1 MSLPEE
7 FEMFGSGQEESEGDG
22 DQEGNNVST
31 CKEDGKTCKSCFTCA
46 YKVLHQYS
54 LNSTAYSELYTLTV
68 YHFLLTL
75 AITQVEC
82 ERSFSKL
89 MLIKTRLRSSLS
101 QENLNSLMLMSV
113 ESDILRKVSL
123 DKVVDKLASTSKQLI
138 EIIDYLIK
146 FNFHTPASQVQA
158 L

>member
-7 FEMFGSGQEESEGDG
+7 FEILARGEESED
-22 DQEGNNVST
+22 DNDEEKNDVST
-31 CKEDGKTCKSCFTCA
+31 CKENSKTCKACFTCA

-54 LNSTAYSELYTLTV
+54 LNSTAYSELYTV

-89 MLIKTRLRSSLS
+89 KLIKTKLRSTLS
-101 QENLNSLMLMSV
+101 QENLDSVMLISV
-113 ESDILRKVSL
+113 ESDILKRVSL
-123 DKVVDKLASTSKQLI
+123 AKVVDKLASTSKELKRLLTI
-138 EIIDYLIK
+138 
-146 FNFHTPASQVQA
+146 
-158 L
+158 